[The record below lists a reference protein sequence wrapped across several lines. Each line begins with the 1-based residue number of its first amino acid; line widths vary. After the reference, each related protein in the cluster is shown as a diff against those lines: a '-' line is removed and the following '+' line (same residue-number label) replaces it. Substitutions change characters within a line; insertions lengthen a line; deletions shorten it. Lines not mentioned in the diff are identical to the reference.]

1 MIRSAGRDLL
11 RGEFVTEPFP
21 YAALPAH
28 QNWRSAVSANRDRA
42 AIDPQGPVKF
52 TFARAARIASAGSC
66 FAQRLAVRLRELGLG
81 YVVAEP
87 GGEPLSARYGNIYT
101 SRQLVQL
108 LERALG
114 RFDPLERFWTAPEGY
129 LDPFR
134 PGIEDGAF
142 ASVAEVE
149 TNRAA
154 HLAAVRD
161 LLAGVDAF
169 LFTLG
174 LTEVWVDRRDGA
186 AFPACPG
193 RGRGVFDPDRHAFVN
208 LGIDDVQADLER
220 FIALFGE
227 INPAG
232 KIILTVSPVPVA
244 ATMIPIHVVRASL
257 YSKSV
262 LKVAA
267 EDVAARHAHVD
278 YFAAYDT
285 AMQNLGGEALF
296 DGRQPTGEL
305 ADRVVR
311 FFVRDYFA
319 GAVVLPPVPPQ
330 PAHTPPALSRNGE
343 RPCDEDVLLALI
355 AADDARRAEQTS
367 PGLRGGGGP
376 AVEQIA
382 HPIPLYF
389 AGDSNSLIFKDRV
402 FSIPGSA
409 APYLGRTMH
418 TPGLAAFDLCDVDGN
433 VNFNLLSRLVGEHL
447 LMADG
452 NGGWTAYKR
461 VGATPLDY
469 VQDIE
474 GRVRPDPPILLFCGV
489 FDWLLFFQEIGAR
502 EVVLPPDVAPA
513 GWPVSS
519 APDAVDFD
527 TAVRIASRYLEPLE
541 RGLLLLRSYGL
552 ENVYLHSLQPPS
564 PDDAAWAEAFFPC
577 TAVARYQTMRLMN
590 HLLRGVCERTGTP
603 FVDIWP
609 HVTGADGMVDA
620 RYCFDPVHLNLDA
633 ALITIEKFAEAIRSR
648 DVPAAE
654 PVPAAD
660 EANEEASD
668 MIDDVANTAQL
679 RLGPGW
685 HPLERDRGDMFRWAG
700 DDAMLYVPVFTA
712 VEHRLLLDVEPGPGV
727 GSQPFALEVYDGDDA
742 LLATFAVSGRQ
753 TLDLNLA
760 ASLPVMHR
768 LRLHV
773 VGGGARTPGDERVLN
788 YRAFRITVAPQR
800 VDVLS
805 SVDGFRVGAG
815 WYPLEEYGG
824 STFRWV
830 NNDASIEVSSRAA
843 ELALEVEPG
852 PGVGK
857 QPFTLKAI
865 DASGDV
871 LASFVVSARERVVV
885 PLRPDTPL
893 PYVIRL
899 RVEGGG
905 RATLG
910 DSRML
915 NFRVFQAR

>member
-1 MIRSAGRDLL
+1 MIRSAGRDPL
-11 RGEFVTEPFP
+11 RGDVVTEAFP
-21 YAALPAH
+21 YAALPGY
-28 QNWRSAVSANRDRA
+28 QNWRSAVSANPDRDG
-42 AIDPQGPVKF
+42 IDPQGPVKF
-52 TFARAARIASAGSC
+52 RLASTARIASAGSC

-81 YVVAEP
+81 YAIAEP
-87 GGEPLSARYGNIYT
+87 GGEPLSARYGNVYT
-101 SRQLVQL
+101 SRQLLQL

-114 RFDPLERFWTAPEGY
+114 RFDPLERAWTAPDGY

-134 PGIEDGAF
+134 PGIEDGTF
-142 ASVAEVE
+142 ASVAAVE
-149 TNRAA
+149 ENRAA
-154 HLAAVRD
+154 HLAAVRS
-161 LLAGVDAF
+161 LFASVDAF

-186 AFPACPG
+186 AFPVCPG
-193 RGRGVFDPDRHAFVN
+193 RGRGVFDPGRYAFVN
-208 LGIDDVQADLER
+208 LGVDDVQADLER

-232 KIILTVSPVPVA
+232 KIVLTVSPVPMA
-244 ATMIPIHVVRASL
+244 ATMVPTHVVRASL

-267 EDVAARHAHVD
+267 ENVAARHAHVD

-285 AMQNLGGEALF
+285 VMQNLGGEQLF
-296 DGRQPTGEL
+296 ADRQPTDEI

-311 FFVRDYFA
+311 FFVRDYF
-319 GAVVLPPVPPQ
+319 GDAVASRTAVQ
-330 PAHTPPALSRNGE
+330 PAHAAAPRNGE
-343 RPCDEDVLLALI
+343 RPCDEDVLLDLI
-355 AADDARRAEQTS
+355 AAGDARRGEQAVS
-367 PGLRGGGGP
+367 ALRAGGGA

-382 HPIPLYF
+382 HPVPLYF
-389 AGDSNSLIFKDRV
+389 LGDSNTLIFKDRV
-402 FSIPGSA
+402 FSVPGSP

-418 TPGLAAFDLCDVDGN
+418 TPGLGAFDLCDADGN
-433 VNFNLLSRLVGEHL
+433 LNFIVLSRLVGEHL
-447 LMADG
+447 LIADG
-452 NGGWTAYKR
+452 NGSWRAYAR
-461 VGATPLDY
+461 IGTQALNF
-469 VQDIE
+469 VQDAE
-474 GRVRPDPPILLFCGV
+474 GRVRRDPPILLFCGV
-489 FDWLLFFQEIGAR
+489 FDWLLFFQEIGGR
-502 EVVLPPDVAPA
+502 EV
-513 GWPVSS
+513 GSE
-519 APDAVDFD
+519 APDAVGFD
-527 TAVRIASRYLEPLE
+527 AAVTIAARYLEPLE

-552 ENVYLHSLQPPS
+552 RNVCLHSIQPPS
-564 PDDAAWAEAFFPC
+564 PDDEAFRNAFFPC
-577 TAVARYQTMRLMN
+577 TARARYQTVRLMN

-603 FVDIWP
+603 FVDLWP
-609 HVTGADGMVDA
+609 LVTGADGMVDS

-633 ALITIEKFAEAIRSR
+633 ALLTIEVLVETLRARSAAETEVTEPA
-648 DVPAAE
+648 PAANE
-654 PVPAAD
+654 AN
-660 EANEEASD
+660 EANEEAST
-668 MIDDVANTAQL
+668 MIDDVANPAEL

-685 HPLERDRGDMFRWAG
+685 HPLERDRDEMFRWAG
-700 DDAMLYVPVFTA
+700 DDALLYAPVFAA
-712 VEHRLLLDVEPGPGV
+712 VDHRLLLEVEPGPGV
-727 GSQPFALEVYDGDDA
+727 GSQPFALEVYDGAGA
-742 LLATFAVSGRQ
+742 LLGTFTVRGRE
-753 TLDLNLA
+753 TLDLVLA

-788 YRAFRITVAPQR
+788 YRAFRITLTPQR

-830 NNDASIEVSSRAA
+830 NDNASIEVSSRAA

-865 DASGDV
+865 HASGDV

-885 PLRPDTPL
+885 PLRPDEPL

-915 NFRVFQAR
+915 NFRAFQAR

>member
-1 MIRSAGRDLL
+1 VAVIRSADRDLL
-11 RGEFVTEPFP
+11 RGDFVTEPFP
-21 YAALPAH
+21 YAALPAY
-28 QNWRSAVSANRDRA
+28 QNWRSAVSAQPDGA

-52 TFARAARIASAGSC
+52 RFAPSARIASAGSC

-87 GGEPLSARYGNIYT
+87 GGEPLSARYGNVYT

-108 LERALG
+108 LERALR
-114 RFDPLERFWTAPEGY
+114 RFDPLERVWTAPEGF

-142 ASVAEVE
+142 PSVAAVE
-149 TNRAA
+149 ANRAA
-154 HLAAVRD
+154 HLAAVRS
-161 LLAGVDAF
+161 LLSNVDAF

-186 AFPACPG
+186 AFPVVPG
-193 RGRGVFDPDRHAFVN
+193 RGRGVFDPGRYALVN
-208 LGIDDVQADLER
+208 LGVDDVQADLER

-227 INPAG
+227 INPSG
-232 KIILTVSPVPVA
+232 KLILTVSPVPVA
-244 ATMIPIHVVRASL
+244 ATMTSTHVVRASL

-267 EDVAARHAHVD
+267 ENVAARHAHVD

-285 AMQNLGGEALF
+285 VMQNLGAERLF
-296 DGRQPTGEL
+296 DGRKPTDEI

-311 FFVRDYFA
+311 FFVRDYFG
-319 GAVVLPPVPPQ
+319 GAVALPPPQRAQ
-330 PAHTPPALSRNGE
+330 PAQPRGAE
-343 RPCDEDVLLALI
+343 RPCDEDLLLARI
-355 AADDARRAEQTS
+355 AADDARRAEDAA
-367 PGLRGGGGP
+367 PALRAGGGA

-382 HPIPLYF
+382 HPVPLYF

-418 TPGLAAFDLCDVDGN
+418 TPGLGAFDLCDVDGN
-433 VNFNLLSRLVGEHL
+433 LNFNLLSRLVGEHL

-452 NGGWTAYKR
+452 NGGWTAYRR
-461 VGATPLDY
+461 VGATPLDF

-474 GRVRPDPPILLFCGV
+474 GRARPDPPILLFCGI
-489 FDWLLFFQEIGAR
+489 FDWVLFFEEIGAR
-502 EVVLPPDVAPA
+502 EVALPPEVAPA
-513 GWPVSS
+513 GIPGST
-519 APDAVDFD
+519 APHALGFD
-527 TAVRIASRYLEPLE
+527 DAVRIASRYLEPLE
-541 RGLLLLRSYGL
+541 RGLRRLQAYGL
-552 ENVYLHSLQPPS
+552 RNVYLHSLQPPT
-564 PDDAAWAEAFFPC
+564 PDDDAFAAAFFPS
-577 TAVARYQTMRLMN
+577 TAAARYQTVRLMN

-609 HVTGADGMVDA
+609 EVTGADGMVDV
-620 RYCFDPVHLNLDA
+620 RYCFDAVHLNLDA
-633 ALITIEKFAEAIRSR
+633 ALITIEKFAEAIRAR
-648 DVPAAE
+648 AASAAPE
-654 PVPAAD
+654 PVPAAA
-660 EANEEASD
+660 EANEEPST
-668 MIDDVANTAQL
+668 MIDDVANPAEL

-685 HPLERDRGDMFRWAG
+685 HPVERDRGTLFRWAG
-700 DDAMLYVPVFTA
+700 DDAMLYVPVFAA
-712 VEHRLLLDVEPGPGV
+712 VDHRLLLDVEPGPGV
-727 GSQPFALEVYDGDDA
+727 GSQPFALEVYDGEDA
-742 LLATFAVSGRQ
+742 LLATFTVGGRQ
-753 TLDLNLA
+753 TLDLTLA

-788 YRAFRITVAPQR
+788 YRAFRITLAQQR

-857 QPFTLKAI
+857 QPFTLEAL
-865 DASGDV
+865 DASGAV
-871 LASFVVSARERVVV
+871 LASFVVGARERVVV
-885 PLRPDTPL
+885 PLRPDAPL
-893 PYVIRL
+893 PYVVRL
-899 RVEGGG
+899 RVQGGG